1 MKKTILIASM
11 LLLVSLIAFSQEPE
25 PEFQY
30 YKNREMKTLL
40 GHDRGGGGY
49 CSFSTGYS
57 IINHMDAILFG
68 GRFSWMASHSMGI
81 GLGATGF
88 MNEFHYEPSIDRDVF
103 LTGGYGGLYV
113 EPILLPRFPVHLS
126 FPVLLGFGGI
136 SFISKERDF
145 NENFLE
151 DSQAFLIIEPAAEV
165 ELNLTRFLRLAVGAS
180 YRWPTPFDVGLPG
193 SYSIDVES
201 LRTMS
206 YMVTL
211 KLGKF

>member
-1 MKKTILIASM
+1 MKKTTLISIICI
-11 LLLVSLIAFSQEPE
+11 LVSTVAFSQEPE
-25 PEFQY
+25 FEY

-57 IINHMDAILFG
+57 NINDLDAVMFG
-68 GRFSWMASHSMGI
+68 GRFSWMASHSLGI
-81 GLGATGF
+81 GMGATGF
-88 MNEFHYEPSIDRDVF
+88 INEYHYEPAIDKDVF
-103 LTGGYGGLYV
+103 LTGGYGGLYI
-113 EPILLPRFPVHLS
+113 EPVLFPRLPVHLS

-136 SFISKERDF
+136 SFISVDNEF

-151 DSQAFLIIEPAAEV
+151 DSKAFLLVEPAAEV

-180 YRWPTPFDVGLPG
+180 YRLPTPFNVGLPG

-201 LRTMS
+201 LRTPS
-206 YMVTL
+206 YTVTL

>member
-1 MKKTILIASM
+1 MKKTTLISIICI
-11 LLLVSLIAFSQEPE
+11 LVSTVAFSQEPE
-25 PEFQY
+25 FEY

-57 IINHMDAILFG
+57 NINDLDAVMFG
-68 GRFSWMASHSMGI
+68 GRFSWMASHSLGI
-81 GLGATGF
+81 GMGATGF
-88 MNEFHYEPSIDRDVF
+88 INEYHYEPAIDKDVF
-103 LTGGYGGLYV
+103 LTGGYGGLYI
-113 EPILLPRFPVHLS
+113 EPVLFPRLPVHLS

-136 SFISKERDF
+136 SFISIDNEF

-151 DSQAFLIIEPAAEV
+151 DSKAFLLVEPAAEV

-180 YRWPTPFDVGLPG
+180 YRLPTPFNVGLPG

-201 LRTMS
+201 LRTPS
-206 YMVTL
+206 YTVTL

>member
-1 MKKTILIASM
+1 MKKRTLISIICI
-11 LLLVSLIAFSQEPE
+11 LVSTVAFSQEPE
-25 PEFQY
+25 FEY

-57 IINHMDAILFG
+57 NINDLDAVMFG
-68 GRFSWMASHSMGI
+68 GRFSWMASHSLGI
-81 GLGATGF
+81 GMGATGF
-88 MNEFHYEPSIDRDVF
+88 INEYHYEPAIDKDVF
-103 LTGGYGGLYV
+103 LTGGYGGLYI
-113 EPILLPRFPVHLS
+113 EPVLFPRLPVHLS

-136 SFISKERDF
+136 SFISVDNEF

-151 DSQAFLIIEPAAEV
+151 DSKAFLLVEPAAEV

-180 YRWPTPFDVGLPG
+180 YRLPTPFNVGLPG

-201 LRTMS
+201 LRTPS
-206 YMVTL
+206 YTVTL